1 MADEWFDG
9 VVMKTLEKL
18 PTQDR
23 SVGLGMLAGIRVLD
37 LTTSIAGPYATQL
50 LADMG
55 AAVVKLERPGVG
67 DDTRAW
73 GPPFLG
79 EQSLWFASVN
89 RNKESMTLD
98 VTHPDGS
105 AILQRMVA
113 ESDVIVLNMVP
124 GVQRKLGLDHARLKE
139 INPKIIHVSLTGFG
153 LTGRRAE
160 LPCYDLI
167 AEGYSGV
174 MDLTGE
180 PESGPQKVGT
190 PAADLLAG
198 QDVALATLAAI
209 VERQRTG
216 VGKAIDVSMVRSMVR
231 FMSPRIMAYLGSGEC
246 PKRSGG
252 RDSVIAV
259 YQVFDTADE
268 PITLGLGNDA
278 IWQRFWTAVGHPE
291 CGNRKDFSTNALRR
305 SARAEIVGQI
315 AEILLKKPRFEWL
328 ELFGQHRIPSGPINR
343 VDQLVDDRDLID
355 EGMFYAVS
363 GREGLVPQV
372 GLGIRFD
379 GSGEVHRSPPPGL
392 GENTESILRSW
403 LRLSR
408 QEVDDLVAKRVV

>member
-1 MADEWFDG
+1 ML
-9 VVMKTLEKL
+9 KTIEKL
-18 PTQDR
+18 PTQDQ
-23 SVGLGMLAGIRVLD
+23 SAGLSMLAGIRVLD

-55 AAVVKLERPGVG
+55 ADVLKLERPGIG

-98 VTHPDGS
+98 VTNPDGR
-105 AILQRMVA
+105 AILERLV
-113 ESDVIVLNMVP
+113 EGSDVIVVNMVL

-167 AEGYSGV
+167 AEGYSSV

-246 PKRSGG
+246 PTRSGG
-252 RDSVIAV
+252 RDSVIAI

-278 IWQRFWTAVGHPE
+278 IWRRFWAAVGHPDY
-291 CGNRKDFSTNALRR
+291 GNRKDFATNALRR
-305 SARAEIVGQI
+305 NARAEIVAQV
-315 AEILLKKPRFEWL
+315 AEILKIKPRSEWL
-328 ELFGQHRIPSGPINR
+328 ELFEKHRIPSSPINR
-343 VDQLVDDRDLID
+343 IDQLVDDQDLID

-363 GREGLVPQV
+363 GQDGLVPQV

-379 GSGEVHRSPPPGL
+379 GCSEVHRSPPPAL
-392 GENTESILRSW
+392 GENTEHILKDW
-403 LRLSR
+403 LGLSE
-408 QEVDDLVAKRVV
+408 QDVDDLVAKRVV